1 MLRAPWRLLSFG
13 VCFVLAQG
21 ILGAVLVPAFA
32 ALSRVVGEPVPAYP
46 WVLLASVFAA
56 MVVALRFVDD
66 ATWASA
72 GLDVAAW
79 KPRIVGRGLLLGTS
93 VIAATALL
101 LWSTGG
107 LHVES
112 STVGFGD
119 NTSSVRVW
127 NGEMLRIV
135 LLLAPAALWEE
146 LFFRGYLWSVADA
159 AGGARIALWSTSVAF
174 GAVHLSN
181 PGASVRTTALVI
193 FAGLCLG
200 TIRERLHS
208 LPAAWSAHAAWN
220 IVMAAVLHVPVSG
233 LAFATPG
240 YRSVLTVPEW
250 WSGGSWG
257 PEGGIA
263 AAVVLGG
270 TLLFFTQLRS

>member
-32 ALSRVVGEPVPAYP
+32 ALSRVVGEPLPAYP
-46 WVLLASVFAA
+46 WVLLASVFTA
-56 MVVALRFVDD
+56 MVVALRFVDH
-66 ATWASA
+66 ATWSSA
-72 GLDVAAW
+72 GLDIASW
-79 KPRIVGRGLLLGTS
+79 KWRNVGRGLLLGTS
-93 VIAATALL
+93 VMLATALL
-101 LWSTGG
+101 LLATGG
-107 LHVES
+107 LHLDLVPAGLADS
-112 STVGFGD
+112 ASG
-119 NTSSVRVW
+119 VRAW
-127 NGEMLRIV
+127 NGATVRIL

-146 LFFRGYLWSVADA
+146 LFFRGYLWHVADA

-174 GAVHLSN
+174 GAVHVSN
-181 PGASVRTTALVI
+181 PGASVRTTVLVML
-193 FAGLCLG
+193 AGLCLG
-200 TIRERLHS
+200 TIREKLHS
-208 LPAAWSAHAAWN
+208 VPAAWSAHAAWN
-220 IVMAAVLHVPVSG
+220 VVMAAVLHVPVSG

-240 YRSVLTVPEW
+240 YRSVLAAPAW

-270 TLLFFTQLRS
+270 VLLFFTQLRS

>member
-1 MLRAPWRLLSFG
+1 MPWRLLSFG

-32 ALSRVVGEPVPAYP
+32 SLSRVVGEPVPAYP
-46 WVLLASVFAA
+46 WVLLASVCAA

-66 ATWASA
+66 ATWSSA
-72 GLDVAAW
+72 GLGAASW
-79 KPRIVGRGLLLGTS
+79 QPRLVGEGFLLGAS
-93 VIAATALL
+93 VMFATALL
-101 LWSTGG
+101 LWATGA
-107 LHVES
+107 LHVDS
-112 STVGFGD
+112 IAKGFGD
-119 NTSSVRVW
+119 SASGVRAW
-127 NGEMLRIV
+127 NGASLRIV

-159 AGGARIALWSTSVAF
+159 AGGARMALWSTSVAF

-181 PGASVRTTALVI
+181 PGASVRTTVMVI
-193 FAGLCLG
+193 LAGLCLG

-208 LPAAWSAHAAWN
+208 VPAAWSAHAAWN
-220 IVMAAVLHVPVSG
+220 VVMAAVLHVPVSG

-240 YRSVLTVPEW
+240 YRSVLAAPAW

-270 TLLFFTQLRS
+270 ALVFTQLRSSGI